1 MGHFSIDVGPESIR
15 SAETRL
21 AELGEQLDEE
31 GGKLAAVPDQA
42 TDWTGRHA
50 VTLKRATTL
59 VAQDMVAGAPNL
71 EEAASALR
79 TFRGV
84 CERVRDAI
92 PGLNSRWTETVTAY
106 GLAEGRADGDYDRSR
121 TDTPPQVW
129 RAEQSSFAAAKNRAM
144 SAARDTRDRE
154 QGRLTGEY
162 DGLVADLERAA
173 TACGNALARA
183 VPSPVSEE
191 TAATYA
197 RTGVLPGLDKGEFS
211 PADYLRGKRPLER
224 DVTDV
229 VDDLVTRGVLPPE
242 VKGMTAD
249 ELDEYL
255 LAHPDVARDLV
266 DNRPYGGDPG
276 SAESFLYSLTLPQLS
291 SPGADTAGLNRDA
304 ARRFFESLSTEEQRL
319 LAMVYPSVVGNLPGV
334 PFEAR
339 ATANR
344 VKVVVALDDERTRL
358 PGLEEQDRENENDW
372 DFLGLNNNDLDGAIT
387 DAKRR
392 TELYESILG
401 DDRQII
407 LFDPS
412 EDGAIAELHGTIDEN
427 TQNVGVLVPG
437 TGANLGKFDGD
448 AARSRSFVAANRPGD
463 LAMITWMGG
472 DLPDGVVADAPF
484 NHYASDL
491 APGLAGFSHE
501 LRQEIEHSPA
511 GDARTTFAGHSYGG
525 SVVGTSEKYG
535 LDADRVLHIESAGM
549 GSGVDDDDD
558 LHPTQPD
565 VRRYSMTAEQDF
577 IGVTQGA
584 GAGDGI
590 GHGADPD
597 DFPGSTRLDTGNFAD
612 GSLIDGTFDS
622 HSDVFTPR
630 SDAWRNMYDVF
641 TGGEVR
647 LYRPPE
653 YAPGPRGSRGPQV
666 PYSTPAEEVDIP

>member
-1 MGHFSIDVGPESIR
+1 MTAHFSVDVDPDSIR
-15 SAETRL
+15 AAERRL
-21 AELGEQLDEE
+21 AELGEQLSEE
-31 GGKLAAVPDQA
+31 GRKLAVVPDQA

-50 VTLKRATTL
+50 VTLKRATSL
-59 VAQDMVAGAPNL
+59 LAADMKSASPFL
-71 EEAASALR
+71 TEAAAALR
-79 TFRGV
+79 MFRGV
-84 CERVRDAI
+84 CEHARDAM
-92 PGLNSRWTETVTAY
+92 PELNSRWDATVTAHEY
-106 GLAEGRADGDYDRSR
+106 AVGRAEDDY
-121 TDTPPQVW
+121 
-129 RAEQSSFAAAKNRAM
+129 
-144 SAARDTRDRE
+144 DRE

-162 DGLVADLERAA
+162 DELVQELERAA
-173 TACGNALARA
+173 SSCGNALARA
-183 VPSPVSEE
+183 VVSPVAEG
-191 TAATYA
+191 TAAIYA

-224 DVTDV
+224 DGADV
-229 VDDLVTRGVLPPE
+229 VEDLVTRGVLPPE
-242 VKGMTAD
+242 VKGMSAD
-249 ELDEYL
+249 ELDTYL
-255 LAHPDVARDLV
+255 LAHPEVARDLV
-266 DNRPYGGDPG
+266 GNRPSGGDPG

-291 SPGADTAGLNRDA
+291 SPGTDTAGLNRDA
-304 ARRFFESLSTEEQRL
+304 ARRFFESMSSEEQRL

-339 ATANR
+339 ADANR
-344 VKVVVALDDERTRL
+344 VKVIVALDDEHARL
-358 PGLEEQDRENENDW
+358 PDLEEQDEEFEDDW
-372 DFLGLNNNDLDGAIT
+372 DFLGRNNDDHDGAIQ
-387 DAKRR
+387 DAKSRIA
-392 TELYESILG
+392 LYESILG
-401 DDRQII
+401 DDRQVI

-412 EDGAIAELHGTIDEN
+412 GDGAIAELHSTIDQG
-427 TQNVGVLVPG
+427 THNVGVLVPG

-448 AARSRSFVAANRPGD
+448 AARSRGFVRESELTASGD
-463 LAMITWMGG
+463 LAMITWLGG
-472 DLPDGVVADAPF
+472 DLPDGVFWDAPF

-491 APGLAGFSHE
+491 APGLAGFSHD
-501 LRQEIEHSPA
+501 LRQEAEHSAA
-511 GDARTTFAGHSYGG
+511 GPNDPGLTFAGHSYGG